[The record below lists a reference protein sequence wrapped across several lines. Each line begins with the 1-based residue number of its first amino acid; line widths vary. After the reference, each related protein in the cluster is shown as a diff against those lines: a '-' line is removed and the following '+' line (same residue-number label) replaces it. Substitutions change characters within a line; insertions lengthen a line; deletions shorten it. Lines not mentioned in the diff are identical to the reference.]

1 MDGSSD
7 DPTNP
12 NSLNNKI
19 LYGLLGFEIDAVPCN
34 SLNAGGAAPST
45 NTPANNTVGQVTCS
59 GPALV
64 TLDSIV
70 KGGGTGS
77 MYPDTPLQLY
87 TCQNPSGSVFGGID
101 NQPCTIMQTSN
112 FNYQGIQ
119 GYVNT
124 MLFGNA
130 DPSTAIT
137 STSIVGEVNSGA
149 STTFTPAQIQFI
161 HQMGTP
167 LESLLTRTSNPN
179 TRAAIARRLQPLIVD
194 CVASKIGEVLF
205 KGANMIQTTTGF
217 DLNADQKKNIANLR
231 ADYMSYQSKCDDADA
246 MHKIVAELNDDAR
259 LMSTSNR

>member
-1 MDGSSD
+1 
-7 DPTNP
+7 
-12 NSLNNKI
+12 L
-19 LYGLLGFEIDAVPCN
+19 
-34 SLNAGGAAPST
+34 
-45 NTPANNTVGQVTCS
+45 
-59 GPALV
+59 
-64 TLDSIV
+64 
-70 KGGGTGS
+70 
-77 MYPDTPLQLY
+77 
-87 TCQNPSGSVFGGID
+87 
-101 NQPCTIMQTSN
+101 N